1 MLGHFFEIK
10 YHPPPCPIHRLFS
23 FFPFKNQSQY
33 ISLIVSHHSFSV
45 ILPDSILPD
54 TSYPHCS
61 FKSRFPIV
69 ALCIGRRWES
79 SPKRRCSPIF
89 SCLPITSHPLSR
101 SIHVSPQQG
110 VVTPPLCL
118 PPPGILHKGTGEN
131 QFLTQQPA
139 IITSIMGNGRRR
151 SISCPSCNGL
161 AEGNKLLA
169 PVALAVGIDGSLFV
183 GDFNYIRRIFPS
195 RNVTSILEL
204 R

>member
-1 MLGHFFEIK
+1 MFGVGSVIEHVCISSQRIFITPSFSLLQSSFA
-10 YHPPPCPIHRLFS
+10 LFA
-23 FFPFKNQSQY
+23 PLKNQMMESFQRAVLNSSCWKENY
-33 ISLIVSHHSFSV
+33 LKSPAMKDGNNRCFSSSLI
-45 ILPDSILPD
+45 
-54 TSYPHCS
+54 
-61 FKSRFPIV
+61 
-69 ALCIGRRWES
+69 
-79 SPKRRCSPIF
+79 
-89 SCLPITSHPLSR
+89 
-101 SIHVSPQQG
+101 
-110 VVTPPLCL
+110 
-118 PPPGILHKGTGEN
+118 GILHKGNGEN

-139 IITSIMGNGRRR
+139 VITSIMGNGRRR

>member
-1 MLGHFFEIK
+1 MNSGNNHF
-10 YHPPPCPIHRLFS
+10 LS
-23 FFPFKNQSQY
+23 F
-33 ISLIVSHHSFSV
+33 L
-45 ILPDSILPD
+45 
-54 TSYPHCS
+54 
-61 FKSRFPIV
+61 
-69 ALCIGRRWES
+69 S
-79 SPKRRCSPIF
+79 S
-89 SCLPITSHPLSR
+89 
-101 SIHVSPQQG
+101 
-110 VVTPPLCL
+110 
-118 PPPGILHKGTGEN
+118 GILHKGNGEN

-139 IITSIMGNGRRR
+139 VITSIMGNGRRR

>member
-1 MLGHFFEIK
+1 MFL
-10 YHPPPCPIHRLFS
+10 
-23 FFPFKNQSQY
+23 
-33 ISLIVSHHSFSV
+33 FSV
-45 ILPDSILPD
+45 ISPASILS
-54 TSYPHCS
+54 TSQTALG
-61 FKSRFPIV
+61 V
-69 ALCIGRRWES
+69 ALPWLFPLHYKKMREHAKGGVS
-79 SPKRRCSPIF
+79 LSPHHFPPILVGQ
-89 SCLPITSHPLSR
+89 SECPTHRVVWDPLS
-101 SIHVSPQQG
+101 P
-110 VVTPPLCL
+110 CL

>member
-1 MLGHFFEIK
+1 MDFPLWLSASGGDGKAPPKGDVPQFFLVSLSLPT
-10 YHPPPCPIHRLFS
+10 HPVG
-23 FFPFKNQSQY
+23 QSTY
-33 ISLIVSHHSFSV
+33 
-45 ILPDSILPD
+45 
-54 TSYPHCS
+54 
-61 FKSRFPIV
+61 
-69 ALCIGRRWES
+69 
-79 SPKRRCSPIF
+79 
-89 SCLPITSHPLSR
+89 
-101 SIHVSPQQG
+101 SPQQG

>member
-1 MLGHFFEIK
+1 MLESFQCTELNRSCGKENYLKFPAMNDCNNHFF
-10 YHPPPCPIHRLFS
+10 S
-23 FFPFKNQSQY
+23 
-33 ISLIVSHHSFSV
+33 SL
-45 ILPDSILPD
+45 LL
-54 TSYPHCS
+54 
-61 FKSRFPIV
+61 
-69 ALCIGRRWES
+69 
-79 SPKRRCSPIF
+79 
-89 SCLPITSHPLSR
+89 
-101 SIHVSPQQG
+101 
-110 VVTPPLCL
+110 
-118 PPPGILHKGTGEN
+118 GILHKGNGEN

-139 IITSIMGNGRRR
+139 VITSIMGNGRRR

>member
-1 MLGHFFEIK
+1 MKKLGGS
-10 YHPPPCPIHRLFS
+10 PRS
-23 FFPFKNQSQY
+23 TFPTVPLL
-33 ISLIVSHHSFSV
+33 SLSHTLSKSTEVSS
-45 ILPDSILPD
+45 PEGCNN
-54 TSYPHCS
+54 YPH
-61 FKSRFPIV
+61 F
-69 ALCIGRRWES
+69 L
-79 SPKRRCSPIF
+79 
-89 SCLPITSHPLSR
+89 
-101 SIHVSPQQG
+101 
-110 VVTPPLCL
+110 
-118 PPPGILHKGTGEN
+118 PPGILHKGTGEN

>member
-1 MLGHFFEIK
+1 MSTPEGRSAHSNVL
-10 YHPPPCPIHRLFS
+10 PPPR
-23 FFPFKNQSQY
+23 
-33 ISLIVSHHSFSV
+33 
-45 ILPDSILPD
+45 
-54 TSYPHCS
+54 
-61 FKSRFPIV
+61 
-69 ALCIGRRWES
+69 
-79 SPKRRCSPIF
+79 
-89 SCLPITSHPLSR
+89 
-101 SIHVSPQQG
+101 
-110 VVTPPLCL
+110 
-118 PPPGILHKGTGEN
+118 PGILHKGTGEN

-169 PVALAVGIDGSLFV
+169 PVALAVGVDGSLFV

>member
-1 MLGHFFEIK
+1 MNSGNNHFFSS
-10 YHPPPCPIHRLFS
+10 LF
-23 FFPFKNQSQY
+23 
-33 ISLIVSHHSFSV
+33 L
-45 ILPDSILPD
+45 
-54 TSYPHCS
+54 
-61 FKSRFPIV
+61 
-69 ALCIGRRWES
+69 
-79 SPKRRCSPIF
+79 
-89 SCLPITSHPLSR
+89 
-101 SIHVSPQQG
+101 
-110 VVTPPLCL
+110 
-118 PPPGILHKGTGEN
+118 GILHKGNGEN

-139 IITSIMGNGRRR
+139 VITSIMGNGRRR

>member
-1 MLGHFFEIK
+1 M
-10 YHPPPCPIHRLFS
+10 
-23 FFPFKNQSQY
+23 
-33 ISLIVSHHSFSV
+33 
-45 ILPDSILPD
+45 
-54 TSYPHCS
+54 
-61 FKSRFPIV
+61 
-69 ALCIGRRWES
+69 S
-79 SPKRRCSPIF
+79 SPQGCMIP
-89 SCLPITSHPLSR
+89 LPA
-101 SIHVSPQQG
+101 
-110 VVTPPLCL
+110 L
-118 PPPGILHKGTGEN
+118 PPSPGILHKGTGEN

>member
-1 MLGHFFEIK
+1 MNTKGLLSVGLGLWVCMSVGFNTESSLHLYFYNCKILLLFFAPLKNQTPESFQCTVLKSSCWKENSLKSPAMNSGNNHFF
-10 YHPPPCPIHRLFS
+10 S
-23 FFPFKNQSQY
+23 
-33 ISLIVSHHSFSV
+33 SLS
-45 ILPDSILPD
+45 L
-54 TSYPHCS
+54 
-61 FKSRFPIV
+61 
-69 ALCIGRRWES
+69 
-79 SPKRRCSPIF
+79 
-89 SCLPITSHPLSR
+89 
-101 SIHVSPQQG
+101 
-110 VVTPPLCL
+110 
-118 PPPGILHKGTGEN
+118 GILHKGNGEN

-139 IITSIMGNGRRR
+139 VITSIMGNGRRR

>member
-1 MLGHFFEIK
+1 MLCMCVFFNRESSIHLYFSTAKLFHSSCTIEEPSAGVISVYSPSQQLLKENYLKSPAMNDCYNHFF
-10 YHPPPCPIHRLFS
+10 S
-23 FFPFKNQSQY
+23 S
-33 ISLIVSHHSFSV
+33 SL
-45 ILPDSILPD
+45 L
-54 TSYPHCS
+54 
-61 FKSRFPIV
+61 
-69 ALCIGRRWES
+69 
-79 SPKRRCSPIF
+79 
-89 SCLPITSHPLSR
+89 
-101 SIHVSPQQG
+101 
-110 VVTPPLCL
+110 
-118 PPPGILHKGTGEN
+118 GILHKGNGEN

-139 IITSIMGNGRRR
+139 VITSIMGNGRRR

>member
-1 MLGHFFEIK
+1 MAVVSFIMNTKGLWGQVWGCDCVYMWFLTENLHYTFCFHHCKAFTLFAPLKSHMLESFQCRVLDSRCWKENYLQSPAMNDDNNHFFS
-10 YHPPPCPIHRLFS
+10 S
-23 FFPFKNQSQY
+23 F
-33 ISLIVSHHSFSV
+33 L
-45 ILPDSILPD
+45 L
-54 TSYPHCS
+54 
-61 FKSRFPIV
+61 
-69 ALCIGRRWES
+69 
-79 SPKRRCSPIF
+79 
-89 SCLPITSHPLSR
+89 
-101 SIHVSPQQG
+101 
-110 VVTPPLCL
+110 
-118 PPPGILHKGTGEN
+118 GILHKGNGEN

-139 IITSIMGNGRRR
+139 VITSIMGNGRRR

>member
-1 MLGHFFEIK
+1 MQCAFCTL
-10 YHPPPCPIHRLFS
+10 L
-23 FFPFKNQSQY
+23 
-33 ISLIVSHHSFSV
+33 
-45 ILPDSILPD
+45 
-54 TSYPHCS
+54 
-61 FKSRFPIV
+61 
-69 ALCIGRRWES
+69 
-79 SPKRRCSPIF
+79 
-89 SCLPITSHPLSR
+89 
-101 SIHVSPQQG
+101 
-110 VVTPPLCL
+110 
-118 PPPGILHKGTGEN
+118 GILHKGSGEN

-139 IITSIMGNGRRR
+139 VITSIMGNGRRR

>member
-1 MLGHFFEIK
+1 MFSLEGCSNQPH
-10 YHPPPCPIHRLFS
+10 YH
-23 FFPFKNQSQY
+23 
-33 ISLIVSHHSFSV
+33 
-45 ILPDSILPD
+45 
-54 TSYPHCS
+54 
-61 FKSRFPIV
+61 
-69 ALCIGRRWES
+69 
-79 SPKRRCSPIF
+79 
-89 SCLPITSHPLSR
+89 
-101 SIHVSPQQG
+101 
-110 VVTPPLCL
+110 
-118 PPPGILHKGTGEN
+118 PPGILHKGTGEN

>member
-1 MLGHFFEIK
+1 MTSQLPWPREETYGRSV
-10 YHPPPCPIHRLFS
+10 PPRPS
-23 FFPFKNQSQY
+23 
-33 ISLIVSHHSFSV
+33 SLPLLVTLSGLTAV
-45 ILPDSILPD
+45 P
-54 TSYPHCS
+54 
-61 FKSRFPIV
+61 
-69 ALCIGRRWES
+69 ALIDC
-79 SPKRRCSPIF
+79 
-89 SCLPITSHPLSR
+89 
-101 SIHVSPQQG
+101 
-110 VVTPPLCL
+110 
-118 PPPGILHKGTGEN
+118 PPGILHKGTGEN

-169 PVALAVGIDGSLFV
+169 PVALAVGVDGSLFV

>member
-1 MLGHFFEIK
+1 MCMCVGFNTESSLHFYFHYYKMLLFFLNHWKTKCQSFQCAVPKSSCWKENSLKSPAMNSGNNHFF
-10 YHPPPCPIHRLFS
+10 S
-23 FFPFKNQSQY
+23 
-33 ISLIVSHHSFSV
+33 SLS
-45 ILPDSILPD
+45 L
-54 TSYPHCS
+54 
-61 FKSRFPIV
+61 
-69 ALCIGRRWES
+69 
-79 SPKRRCSPIF
+79 
-89 SCLPITSHPLSR
+89 
-101 SIHVSPQQG
+101 
-110 VVTPPLCL
+110 
-118 PPPGILHKGTGEN
+118 GILHKGNGEN

-139 IITSIMGNGRRR
+139 VITSIMGNGRRR